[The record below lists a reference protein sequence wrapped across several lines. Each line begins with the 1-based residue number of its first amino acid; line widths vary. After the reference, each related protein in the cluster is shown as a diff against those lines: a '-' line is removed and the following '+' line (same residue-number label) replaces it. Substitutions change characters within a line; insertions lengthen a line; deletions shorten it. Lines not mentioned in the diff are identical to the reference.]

1 MHDIF
6 PAPPAEVDVVYVSLS
21 HIPTNVIHAP
31 PLLHKTPLPSTR
43 LAAFIFV
50 SREEGFEREFEISN
64 FNRRLWRQKKEARMT
79 ELGGPFLSLLNT
91 RKRSG
96 EKDVGGGGSILCILG
111 FFWGIF

>member
-50 SREEGFEREFEISN
+50 SREDGREQGFEREFEISN

-79 ELGGPFLSLLNT
+79 ELGETFPFPIEYPKAL
-91 RKRSG
+91 R
-96 EKDVGGGGSILCILG
+96 
-111 FFWGIF
+111 